1 MKLKKETKIAATAG
15 ICLFSLALISAIR
28 GIHPNPIIL
37 AAPGYMLAIHVILRE
52 QFRWTCKHCNL
63 NIIAVTLVVI
73 ALFLL

>member
-1 MKLKKETKIAATAG
+1 MKLKKETKIAATTG
-15 ICLFSLALISAIR
+15 ICMFLIAIISAMR

-37 AAPGYMLAIHVILRE
+37 AAPGYMLVIHVILRE
-52 QFRWTCKHCNL
+52 QFRWTCKHCTL